1 MNKEKLYQFF
11 EEKISKS
18 AIQKRDNDWIIS
30 GKWSIVSVWDD
41 GLIDIW
47 LCDAKNLP
55 LGMLGERK
63 LTNIITGL
71 EKISVKSVF
80 HRLTGE
86 AYTQTLDKEVVLL
99 NLNLLGIRRKRQVS
113 KLGGFFKDKL
123 FSTSQGGE

>member
-1 MNKEKLYQFF
+1 MNKGNLYQFF

-18 AIQKRDNDWIIS
+18 AIQKRDDEWVIV

-47 LCDAKNLP
+47 LCDVKNFS

-63 LTNIITGL
+63 LTNIVTGL
-71 EKISVKSVF
+71 GKISVKLAF

-86 AYTQTLDKEVVLL
+86 AYTQTMDKELVLL
-99 NLNLLGIRRKRQVS
+99 NLNLLGIRKKKQLPNDFTFPKKRELMS
-113 KLGGFFKDKL
+113 CA
-123 FSTSQGGE
+123 

>member
-18 AIQKRDNDWIIS
+18 AIQKRDDEWVIV

-47 LCDAKNLP
+47 LCDAPNLP
-55 LGMLGERK
+55 RGMLGERK

-71 EKISVKSVF
+71 EKTSVKLVF

-86 AYTQTLDKEVVLL
+86 AYTQTMDKELVLL
-99 NLNLLGIRRKRQVS
+99 NLNLLGIRKKKQLPPDFTFPKKKKRDMS
-113 KLGGFFKDKL
+113 CA
-123 FSTSQGGE
+123 

>member
-18 AIQKRDNDWIIS
+18 AIQKRDNDWIIL

-47 LCDAKNLP
+47 LCDAQNLP

-86 AYTQTLDKEVVLL
+86 AYTQAMDKELVLL
-99 NLNLLGIRRKRQVS
+99 NLNLLGIRKKKQLS
-113 KLGGFFKDKL
+113 PDFIFPNKKG
-123 FSTSQGGE
+123 S